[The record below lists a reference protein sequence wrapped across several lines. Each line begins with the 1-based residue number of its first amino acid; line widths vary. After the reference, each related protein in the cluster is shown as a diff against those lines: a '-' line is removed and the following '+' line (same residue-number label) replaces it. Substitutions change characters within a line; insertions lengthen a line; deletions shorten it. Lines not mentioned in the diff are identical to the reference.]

1 MLNFKS
7 FQLELILDTDRL
19 KKEVAFL
26 EKSLEYRVRIGDPAA
41 RHGLHFVGD
50 CKRRAL
56 QDQALVDKK
65 DWTFTEKMQLL
76 LQWARLVCAH
86 YAIEVCSL
94 KKILGLC
101 KVYFLIFQFPKGYHS
116 ISALIMTPIFVNLFV
131 MYRPLIH

>member
-1 MLNFKS
+1 LYKKSKTNTFKS

-86 YAIEVCSL
+86 YAIEVCSFKFFSGFMQSL
-94 KKILGLC
+94 
-101 KVYFLIFQFPKGYHS
+101 FFNFQKS
-116 ISALIMTPIFVNLFV
+116 IIVSV
-131 MYRPLIH
+131 MLL